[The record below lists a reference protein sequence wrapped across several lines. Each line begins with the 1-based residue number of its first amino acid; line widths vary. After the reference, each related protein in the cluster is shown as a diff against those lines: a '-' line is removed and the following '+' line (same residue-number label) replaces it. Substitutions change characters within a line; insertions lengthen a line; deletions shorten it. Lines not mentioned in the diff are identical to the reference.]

1 MARVIVEGMST
12 PVNLSAIPDDLPVPE
27 NDGACDHLAGR
38 SMPAISLPSTG
49 GGEVNLGD
57 LKGRHVLYCYPRTGQ
72 PGAAL
77 PSGWDSIPGARGC
90 TPEACNFRDHHAEL
104 RELGV
109 AGVYG
114 LSTQDTAYQKEA
126 AERLK
131 LAFPL
136 LSDEKLAFVN
146 AMKLPTF
153 VADGMT
159 LVKRV
164 TMVIDDGKITKVF
177 YPVFPPDKA
186 AEVVADWVRTNR

>member
-1 MARVIVEGMST
+1 M
-12 PVNLSAIPDDLPVPE
+12 
-27 NDGACDHLAGR
+27 
-38 SMPAISLPSTG
+38 
-49 GGEVNLGD
+49 
-57 LKGRHVLYCYPRTGQ
+57 
-72 PGAAL
+72 
-77 PSGWDSIPGARGC
+77 
-90 TPEACNFRDHHAEL
+90 
-104 RELGV
+104 
-109 AGVYG
+109 
-114 LSTQDTAYQKEA
+114 STQDTAYQREA

-131 LAFPL
+131 LTFPL

-186 AEVVADWVRTNR
+186 AEVVADWVRDNR